1 MIINLANPKTSK
13 TYSVKTEAPVF
24 IGKKLGDEV
33 DLSVLNLKGKGKIS
47 GGSSKSGFPMV
58 PFVSGTGTKTALL
71 SKGLAFNAK
80 RKGEKKR
87 KSVNANTIDDKVE
100 QVNIIILDIDKS
112 HNLDE
117 LFPKQEKKDK

>member
-13 TYSVKTEAPVF
+13 TYSVKTEAPVYL
-24 IGKKLGDEV
+24 GKKLGDEV

-58 PFVSGTGTKTALL
+58 PFISGTGNKTTLL
-71 SKGLAFNAK
+71 SDGLAFNATH
-80 RKGEKKR
+80 KGEKKR
-87 KSVNANTIDDKVE
+87 RTVNANTIDDNIE

-117 LFPKQEKKDK
+117 LFPKQAKKE